1 MFFSESFFTLDSM
14 SELIDMHLHLLPGI
28 DDSHLKTDEM
38 DAMFSAYSLLGFKY
52 IFFTPHLYN
61 PYVITDIKG
70 IGPMFEKAGRIAEKY
85 GIITSLAS
93 EVYIRE
99 YDEYR
104 ILPLSGRYVLCEFS
118 TTMPPLNLFEKL
130 DRLIDRGFR
139 IIFAHIERY
148 NWFAPDNE
156 YFKMAKKRDIL
167 FQVNAT
173 EPLCKKSIEYLDSG
187 IVDFIASDNHGDI
200 EKPEILLKVLN
211 QYPKII
217 DKMYEHLI
225 NVGG

>member
-1 MFFSESFFTLDSM
+1 M

-28 DDSHLKTDEM
+28 DDSHLKSDEM
-38 DAMFSAYSLLGFKY
+38 DAMFSAYSFLGFKY
-52 IFFTPHLYN
+52 VFFTPHLYN
-61 PYVITDIKG
+61 PYVSTNIRGIK
-70 IGPMFEKAGRIAEKY
+70 PVFEQARLIAEKH

-99 YDEYR
+99 YDDYK

-118 TTMPPLNLFEKL
+118 TAMPPSNLFEKL
-130 DRLIDRGFR
+130 DVLINRGFR
-139 IIFAHIERY
+139 IIFAHVERY
-148 NWFAPDNE
+148 NWFDPDNE
-156 YFKMAKKRDIL
+156 YFKMAKKREIL

-173 EPLCKKSIEYLDSG
+173 EPLCEKSVEYLDRG

-211 QYPKII
+211 QYPEII
-217 DKMYEHLI
+217 DKMYEYLI
-225 NVGG
+225 NAGG